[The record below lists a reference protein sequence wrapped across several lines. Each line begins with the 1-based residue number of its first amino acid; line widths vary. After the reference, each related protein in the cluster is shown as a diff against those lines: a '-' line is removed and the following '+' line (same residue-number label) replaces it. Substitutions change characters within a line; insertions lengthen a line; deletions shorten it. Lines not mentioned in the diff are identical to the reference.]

1 MFRLPVR
8 MLLFVGVAAAYLAA
22 VTTDR
27 LVRDGWGPEARRA
40 LGRGLFVA
48 AVVLLPTALGWFQAL
63 RADEPRNPDWVVYAV
78 SLAATVPAALWLVPG
93 RTWLWLVALLV
104 DLVAAG
110 GYAVEVRP
118 EAEVYPVTR
127 AEEFLRANARPG
139 DGRVLDYTTEGV
151 GSLLGNGCPL
161 ALVRGIETPRGLN
174 GLDVRWYREYVQ
186 AVAGERGE
194 VRAYTTYGFA
204 ELPNVLPVNPALF
217 DLLGVRYVVAPPNIP
232 LAPAGWPR
240 VADDPG
246 PMSFNLNTGG
256 TRLLPPQ
263 LVHENPAALPRAFI
277 VPEAARMPADVLTGL
292 TATDLRNR
300 VLLTTDDPLPPSAG
314 GAFRPAEVA
323 DYRANRVAVR
333 LPDGPGGFL
342 VLADVWYPG
351 WVCRVDGVPV
361 PVHRANHAFRAV
373 AVPAGAREAVF
384 TYEPASVRVGGR
396 VSAAA
401 LAALALLVLGR
412 AGMTLANRRPGPY
425 P

>member
-1 MFRLPVR
+1 V
-8 MLLFVGVAAAYLAA
+8 
-22 VTTDR
+22 
-27 LVRDGWGPEARRA
+27 
-40 LGRGLFVA
+40 
-48 AVVLLPTALGWFQAL
+48 
-63 RADEPRNPDWVVYAV
+63 
-78 SLAATVPAALWLVPG
+78 
-93 RTWLWLVALLV
+93 WLVALLV

-110 GYAVEVRP
+110 GYAVKVRP

-127 AEEFLRANARPG
+127 AGEFLQANARPG
-139 DGRVLDYTTEGV
+139 DGRVLDYTTEEV
-151 GSLLGNGCPL
+151 GSLLGNGNPL
-161 ALVRGIETPRGLN
+161 AHVRGIETPRGLN

-186 AVAGERGE
+186 AVAGERGA

-217 DLLGVRYVVAPPNIP
+217 DLLGVRYVVAPPDVP

-246 PMSFNLNTGG
+246 PVSFNLNTGG

-263 LVHENPAALPRAFI
+263 LVHENPAALPRAFV
-277 VPEAARMPADVLTGL
+277 VPEASRMPADVLTGL

-314 GAFRPAEVA
+314 GSFRAAEVA
-323 DYRANRVAVR
+323 DYRPNRVAVR

-351 WVCRVDGVPV
+351 WVCRVDGVRV
-361 PVHRANHAFRAV
+361 PVYRANHAFRAV

-384 TYEPASVRVGGR
+384 AYEPASVRLGSR
-396 VSAAA
+396 VSVAT
-401 LAALALLVLGR
+401 LAVLVLLALGR
-412 AGMTLANRRPGPY
+412 AGTALANRRPG
-425 P
+425 